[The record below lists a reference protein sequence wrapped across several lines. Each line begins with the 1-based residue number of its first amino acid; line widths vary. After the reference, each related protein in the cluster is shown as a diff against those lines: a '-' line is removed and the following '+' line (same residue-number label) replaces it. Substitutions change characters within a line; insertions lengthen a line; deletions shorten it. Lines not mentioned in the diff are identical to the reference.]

1 MRIALSCRGRRPRR
15 PVLSPVQSA
24 LFAQFGAFHKPCRG
38 AAQFLLCRNA
48 TSRLPD
54 VLFTDSFSLHHVADI
69 LPHFI
74 SSSNKPRVKQY
85 QINNKQK
92 RQNAKKLPNALY
104 GRLFLLFSFNK
115 FLDSVRSVFFVHLA
129 SYCWIE
135 HIIDVDVAVFFLT
148 KLLRI
153 GLLGADVII

>member
-1 MRIALSCRGRRPRR
+1 M
-15 PVLSPVQSA
+15 
-24 LFAQFGAFHKPCRG
+24 
-38 AAQFLLCRNA
+38 QFLLCRNT

-104 GRLFLLFSFNK
+104 GGLLLLFSFK
-115 FLDSVRSVFFVHLA
+115 
-129 SYCWIE
+129 
-135 HIIDVDVAVFFLT
+135 
-148 KLLRI
+148 K
-153 GLLGADVII
+153 

>member
-1 MRIALSCRGRRPRR
+1 M
-15 PVLSPVQSA
+15 
-24 LFAQFGAFHKPCRG
+24 
-38 AAQFLLCRNA
+38 QFLLCRNV

-54 VLFTDSFSLHHVADI
+54 VLFTYFFSLHYVADI

-85 QINNKQK
+85 KINDQQK
-92 RQNAKKLPNALY
+92 RQNAKKLPNTLY
-104 GRLFLLFSFNK
+104 GGLFLLFSFNK

-148 KLLRI
+148 KFLRV